1 MDRVYFRQEALIKY
15 EEASGFEMKDDG
27 SVSCYHYW
35 GLARSTARLG
45 NELCSTA
52 IGDFAEG
59 VPFEEWRS
67 GYTGSNIL
75 STHPTADR
83 RSA

>member
-1 MDRVYFRQEALIKY
+1 MDRVYFRQEVLMKY
-15 EEASGFEMKDDG
+15 EAASGFEVKDDG

-59 VPFEEWRS
+59 VPFEEWLHRW
-67 GYTGSNIL
+67 TPPVCQAI
-75 STHPTADR
+75 T
-83 RSA
+83 